1 MCLLATR
8 KPHFCIS
15 ESCISNQ
22 TPNTFTHSEPWERVL
37 AGSVVQ
43 TELLFRTTEL
53 SNIYCLVKVSVRNY
67 DISRQHRSS
76 SAKGGISHFPLRP
89 ALSEPDQR
97 TVLSRKTAWTVDGE
111 FVFGWFSLKLQ
122 PLKKMSDL
130 KGLLKAI
137 LIFLVWSS
145 WCFVHC
151 KSFILVKAHLDSHY
165 TRLGSHWWNIH

>member
-76 SAKGGISHFPLRP
+76 SAKGGDFPLSPQTGAVWAWSTYSSIQEDCMDCWWRVCLWLILFETP
-89 ALSEPDQR
+89 AIKKNVWLKRAFESYTDIFGLKQ
-97 TVLSRKTAWTVDGE
+97 LMFCALQE
-111 FVFGWFSLKLQ
+111 FY
-122 PLKKMSDL
+122 
-130 KGLLKAI
+130 
-137 LIFLVWSS
+137 S
-145 WCFVHC
+145 W
-151 KSFILVKAHLDSHY
+151 D
-165 TRLGSHWWNIH
+165 WWNIH